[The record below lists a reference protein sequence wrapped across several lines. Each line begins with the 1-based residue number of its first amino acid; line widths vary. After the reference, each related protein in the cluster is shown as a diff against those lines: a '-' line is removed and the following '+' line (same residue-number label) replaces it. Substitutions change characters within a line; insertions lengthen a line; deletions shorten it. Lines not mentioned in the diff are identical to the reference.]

1 MWSDATM
8 NLSKEDLDVLFE
20 YFQILIE
27 IDERLKGEERA
38 NKTLP
43 DSTA

>member
-1 MWSDATM
+1 M
-8 NLSKEDLDVLFE
+8 NISKEDLDELVD

-27 IDERLKGEERA
+27 IDERLKQEERESQ
-38 NKTLP
+38 TLP